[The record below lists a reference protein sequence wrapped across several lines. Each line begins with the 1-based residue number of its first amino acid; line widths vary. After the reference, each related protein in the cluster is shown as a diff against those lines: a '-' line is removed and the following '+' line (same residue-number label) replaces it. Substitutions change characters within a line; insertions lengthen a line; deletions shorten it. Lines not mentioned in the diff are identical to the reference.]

1 MAVAASNASVPG
13 SGTGA
18 SVVGVWGNATLG
30 GAKTAPGPAP
40 LPIVKLDP
48 ASSEA
53 APSKINEPLFTNMPP
68 PNDRLDVPLMLEGAV
83 PSALL
88 ALAIEGLF
96 ELIERSFP
104 RHG

>member
-1 MAVAASNASVPG
+1 VRRQH
-13 SGTGA
+13 
-18 SVVGVWGNATLG
+18 
-30 GAKTAPGPAP
+30 PGPAP